1 MTVST
6 IGLDIAKR
14 SFQVHAV
21 DQAGQRVINR
31 SLKRGQ
37 LLHWLAKLDRV
48 EGCVV
53 GLEACATCHYWA
65 RELRQLGYEPRIMK
79 TSFVKPF
86 LRGQKNDARD
96 AEAICEAVQRP
107 GMRFVPE
114 KNAEQ
119 QAVIGLHHVR
129 DRQVAERTRL
139 INQTRATLLE
149 QGVEIATGRRA
160 FAEAMPRI
168 LEDADNGLPWLI
180 RDALAE
186 VYEEYRALEARIDRL
201 TRRLEALS
209 QSDPACKRLLA
220 IEGVGALT
228 ATLLRAV
235 MGDAQA
241 FRSGRDFA
249 AYLGLTPRQHS
260 TGGKARLLGIS
271 KAGNGMLRRLLVHGA
286 RAALLRAPNKTDTRS
301 RWLQSLSQRRHRN
314 VVTVALAAK
323 NARIALTLIKRDL
336 DYQPT

>member
-37 LLHWLAKLDRV
+37 LRHWLAKLDRI

-65 RELRQLGYEPRIMK
+65 RELRKLGYEPRIMK
-79 TSFVKPF
+79 TTFVKPF

-114 KNAEQ
+114 KNEEQ

-129 DRQVAERTRL
+129 DRQIAERTRL

-149 QGVEIATGRRA
+149 QGVDIAVGRRA
-160 FAEAMPRI
+160 FAEALPRI
-168 LEDADNGLPWLI
+168 LEDAENGLAWLT
-180 RDALAE
+180 RTTLAE
-186 VYEEYRALEARIDRL
+186 VYDEYQALEARIDRL
-201 TRRLEALS
+201 TERLEALAR
-209 QSDPACKRLLA
+209 SDSSCQRLLA
-220 IEGVGALT
+220 IEGVGSLT
-228 ATLLRAV
+228 ATLLMAV
-235 MGDAQA
+235 IGDARA

-260 TGGKARLLGIS
+260 TGGKTRLLGIS
-271 KAGNGMLRRLLVHGA
+271 KAGNGMLRRFLVHGA
-286 RAALLRAPNKTDTRS
+286 RAALQRAPNKTDARS
-301 RWLQSLSQRRHRN
+301 RWLQSLAQRRHRN

-323 NARIALTLIKRDL
+323 NARIALTLMRRDV
-336 DYQPT
+336 DYAPA